1 MNSKKIFNI
10 ILLSINVLLL
20 ILCTVC
26 ICYFTKSIQTSSVT
40 NKKDANL
47 QINKIKKSVVSIV
60 AGVNK
65 DTGLR
70 TGDIEVGTGFVYK
83 RGGYVITNYHNVKD
97 KSFFI
102 ITYDNK
108 KYSANLISG
117 DDKTDMAIVKVE
129 DKNEL
134 TPVIFGDSKK
144 CNVGDN
150 VVAIGTPLSVYLKDT
165 VVTGIISAT
174 DRTGFGNYKLI
185 QSNIASSPGFSGG
198 PLINSN
204 GEVIGVNSFKS
215 TEFGS
220 EGLSFSIPSENV
232 LFAVSK
238 LERDG
243 KVRIPY
249 TGINFAEDN
258 FTKYGIPNETG
269 IEVNSIDPNS
279 PAKESGLKEKDR
291 ILSINNLKVT
301 NKVEYNEIIKDIA
314 IGKEI
319 SIKLLRDQKE
329 LEIKLKIKENR

>member
-1 MNSKKIFNI
+1 MNSKKIFSI

-26 ICYFTKSIQTSSVT
+26 ICYFTKSIQTLSVT
-40 NKKDANL
+40 NTKDVNL
-47 QINKIKKSVVSIV
+47 QINKIKQSVVSIV
-60 AGVNK
+60 AGLDK

-70 TGDIEVGTGFVYK
+70 SGDIEVGTGFVYK

-97 KSFFI
+97 KCFFI

-108 KYSANLISG
+108 KYSAKLIAG

-174 DRTGFGNYKLI
+174 NRTGFGNYKLI

-238 LERDG
+238 MESDG
-243 KVRIPY
+243 KVRVPY
-249 TGINFAEDN
+249 IGVNFAEDN

-279 PAKESGLKEKDR
+279 PAEESSLKEKDR
-291 ILSINNLKVT
+291 ILFINNLKVT
-301 NKVEYNEIIKDIA
+301 NKVEYNEIIKDIV

-319 SIKLLRDQKE
+319 NIKLLRDQKE
-329 LEIKLKIKENR
+329 LEIKVKIKENR

>member
-10 ILLSINVLLL
+10 VLLSINVLLL

-26 ICYFTKSIQTSSVT
+26 ICYFTKSIQTLSVT
-40 NKKDANL
+40 NTRDVNF
-47 QINKIKKSVVSIV
+47 QINKIKQSVVSIV
-60 AGVNK
+60 AGLNK
-65 DTGLR
+65 DTGFR
-70 TGDIEVGTGFVYK
+70 SGDVEVGTGFVYK
-83 RGGYVITNYHNVKD
+83 RGGYVITNYHNIKD

-117 DDKTDMAIVKVE
+117 DDKTDIAIVKVE
-129 DKNEL
+129 GKQEL
-134 TPVIFGDSKK
+134 TPVKFGNSKK

-174 DRTGFGNYKLI
+174 DRIGFGNYKLI

-232 LFAVSK
+232 LFAISK
-238 LERDG
+238 LEGDG
-243 KVRIPY
+243 KVKVPY
-249 TGINFAEDN
+249 IGVNFAEDN
-258 FTKYGIPNETG
+258 FTKYGIPNDSG
-269 IEVNSIDPNS
+269 IDIKSIDPNS
-279 PAKESGLKEKDR
+279 PAKEAGLKEKDK
-291 ILSINNLKVT
+291 ILSINNIKIS
-301 NKVEYNEIIKDIA
+301 NKVEYNEILKDIA
-314 IGKEI
+314 IGNVI
-319 SIKLLRDQKE
+319 SIKLLRDQKDF
-329 LEIKLKIKENR
+329 EIKIKIKEYR